1 MVRPH
6 PLVQHVHASLLAGRW
21 EVALLL
27 GMLGAAAALVVLLF
41 VLNQLHERQA
51 DRALRLEA
59 KVADLLAL
67 WAARRASPAE
77 LAWLGRLGDADRR
90 VLFACCLRT
99 LPGLS
104 DSACTRVRRVL
115 RDSGLLDREVLRLR
129 HRDWARRAD
138 ACRILGGIGHGA
150 ATPALIERLKDPN
163 ELVRQHAIAALGDL
177 GAAQAL
183 GAIVEALD
191 ASAGWGNLLVIMAL
205 SRMGSR
211 GAPAI
216 GALLADATSPAT
228 IKALLQVTAQI
239 GTAADPALIRALA
252 RHEDSEVRVEAVRTL
267 GSLAPD
273 PESVDVCLAAMED
286 QAWPARALAARSL
299 GSLGD
304 ARAIPRLERAMG
316 DPAYWVRHRAGEAL
330 ARLSAAGRTALERA
344 LSDANPFVRDMA
356 AQVLFMAAPLAE
368 AAT

>member
-6 PLVQHVHASLLAGRW
+6 PLVQHVHASLLASGW
-21 EVALLL
+21 EVVLLL

-41 VLNQLHERQA
+41 VLNLIHRRQA
-51 DRALRLEA
+51 DRALRLQA

-67 WAARRASPAE
+67 WAARRPSPAE
-77 LAWLGRLGDADRR
+77 LAWLARLGDADRC
-90 VLFACCLRT
+90 VLFRCCLEA

-104 DSACTRVRRVL
+104 DAARTRVRRVL
-115 RDSGLLDREVLRLR
+115 RDAGLLDREVLRLR

-138 ACRILGGIGHGA
+138 ACRILGGMGHGA
-150 ATPALIERLKDPN
+150 AVPALIERLKDPN
-163 ELVRQHAIAALGDL
+163 EMVRQHAIAALGDL
-177 GAAQAL
+177 GAAQGL

-211 GAPAI
+211 SVPAV
-216 GALLADATSPAT
+216 GALLAASTSPART
-228 IKALLQVTAQI
+228 KALLQVTGQL
-239 GTAADPALIRALA
+239 GMAADPALIRALA
-252 RHEDSEVRVEAVRTL
+252 RHEDAEVRIEAVRTL
-267 GSLAPD
+267 GSLASD
-273 PESVDVCLAAMED
+273 PESVDVCLAAMDD

-330 ARLSAAGRTALERA
+330 ARLGDAGRAALERA
-344 LSDANPFVRDMA
+344 LRDANPFVRDMA
-356 AQVLFMAAPLAE
+356 AQVLFMTTPPAA
-368 AAT
+368 AAA